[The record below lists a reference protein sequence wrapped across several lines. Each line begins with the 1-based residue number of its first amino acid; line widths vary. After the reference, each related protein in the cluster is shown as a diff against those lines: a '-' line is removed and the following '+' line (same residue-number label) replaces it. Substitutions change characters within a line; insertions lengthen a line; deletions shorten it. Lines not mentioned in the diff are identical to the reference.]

1 MSTIDE
7 NTLTSMEADF
17 AWAFL
22 KRNQIEWRDYLRHY
36 FAFDKETAGE
46 FTDAILQKLEYQID
60 NK

>member
-1 MSTIDE
+1 MNE
-7 NTLTSMEADF
+7 NTLTSMEADL

-46 FTDAILQKLEYQID
+46 LTDVILQKLEYQID

>member
-1 MSTIDE
+1 MSIDE
-7 NTLTSMEADF
+7 NTLTPMEADL

-36 FAFDKETAGE
+36 FAFNKETAGE
-46 FTDAILQKLEYQID
+46 FTDIILQKLEYQID